1 MSSVIAGPSIYKQP
15 AALRF
20 EVFTCG
26 AILGRSGHRLV
37 LHMIGAVTH
46 NRKPLFVNLLAT
58 TRFEL
63 FFAGSIRAILP
74 AVMECPA
81 LKSSWPVTLKSIRE
95 SGLYMSFALRD
106 RTSRASW
113 V

>member
-63 FFAGSIRAILP
+63 FSPVQSGRFWRPLWNAGP
-74 AVMECPA
+74 
-81 LKSSWPVTLKSIRE
+81 
-95 SGLYMSFALRD
+95 
-106 RTSRASW
+106 
-113 V
+113 